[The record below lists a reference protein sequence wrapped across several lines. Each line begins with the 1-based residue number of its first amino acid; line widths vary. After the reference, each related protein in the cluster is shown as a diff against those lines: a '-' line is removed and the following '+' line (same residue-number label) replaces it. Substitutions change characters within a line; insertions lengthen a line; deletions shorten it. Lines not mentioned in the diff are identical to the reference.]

1 MGALLHHFNKVVQMQ
16 QFSIKLS
23 TLKGLVILSA
33 KKDIR
38 YYLQGVKLEF
48 NSKFSRCIATNGHIL
63 AINQENQENEGAG
76 CVLVP
81 REIIDNIKVSKK
93 DLDFIALFTQITDSK
108 WSIKYMGNEVI
119 FSPIDGKFPDYS
131 RVVNQVKTSGEPAF
145 YNLDYLIDF
154 SKVVSTIGATSLN
167 LHYNGDSGGLI
178 TCSNPDFIGVIMPTR
193 QGLGSTSLL
202 VDSQLYNPLIEA
214 NQCEKVS

>member
-1 MGALLHHFNKVVQMQ
+1 MQ

-38 YYLQGVKLEF
+38 YYLKSVQLEF

-63 AINQENQENEGAG
+63 GINQENQENQGAG
-76 CVLVP
+76 SVLVP

-93 DLDFIALFTQITDSK
+93 ELDHIALFTQISEIK

-119 FSPIDGKFPDYS
+119 FSPLDGKFPDYS

-154 SKVVSTIGATSLN
+154 SKVINTIGATSLN
-167 LHYNGDSGGLI
+167 LHYNGNSGGLI

>member
-1 MGALLHHFNKVVQMQ
+1 MQ

-48 NSKFSRCIATNGHIL
+48 NSKFTRCIATNGHIL
-63 AINQENQENEGAG
+63 GINQENQENQGAG
-76 CVLVP
+76 SVLVP

-93 DLDFIALFTQITDSK
+93 ELDHIALFTQISEIK

-119 FSPIDGKFPDYS
+119 FSPLDAKFPDYS

-154 SKVVSTIGATSLN
+154 SKVINTIGATSLN
-167 LHYNGDSGGLI
+167 LHYNGNSGGLI
-178 TCSNPDFIGVIMPTR
+178 TCSSPDFIGVIMPTR
-193 QGLGSTSLL
+193 QGLGSIGLL

-214 NQCEKVS
+214 PQCDTVS

>member
-1 MGALLHHFNKVVQMQ
+1 MK

-48 NSKFSRCIATNGHIL
+48 NSKFTRCIATNGHIL
-63 AINQENQENEGAG
+63 AINQENQENEGSG
-76 CVLVP
+76 SVLVP

-93 DLDFIALFTQITDSK
+93 ELNHIALFTQISENK

-131 RVVNQVKTSGEPAF
+131 MVVKQLKTSGEPAF
-145 YNLDYLIDF
+145 YNFDYLIDF
-154 SKVVSTIGATSLN
+154 SKVVNTIGAKSLN

-193 QGLGSTSLL
+193 QGLGSTCLL
-202 VDSQLYNPLIEA
+202 VDSQLYNPLIEVP
-214 NQCEKVS
+214 QCEAAS